1 MRMTHDV
8 AVVIGR
14 FQLLHRAH
22 LALLQQALDLAPR
35 VLVVIGSACQ
45 APSPRNPFTWQ
56 ERAGV
61 LQQALHPA
69 QRERLDLVAVPD
81 LWDRDRWVAQVQALV
96 ARRVP
101 AGARVALVGH
111 CKDASSRY
119 LAAFPDWTLVDTGPH
134 GAMGATQLRAR
145 LWAAPGP
152 EAALQ
157 AVAADVPPATLDFLR
172 GWVRTPL
179 KARLAAQWRA
189 LEAERKRWSVAPY
202 PPVFVTV
209 DAVVEADGHVLLVR
223 RGREPGRGL
232 LALPGGFLDPDETL
246 LQAALRE
253 LREETA
259 LVLPDRL
266 VRAALVGV
274 QVFSHP
280 QRSQRGRVITHAHH
294 FRLPATHGARPPVR
308 AGDDA
313 AQALWMPVDH
323 LPSLQDGMHDD
334 HWHILD
340 SLLGLGLAA

>member
-14 FQLLHRAH
+14 FQPLHLAH
-22 LALLQQALDLAPR
+22 LAMLRRALELAPR

-61 LQQALHPA
+61 LLQAVPPA
-69 QRERLDLVAVPD
+69 LRERLDLVPVPD
-81 LWDRDRWVAQVQALV
+81 LWDHDRWVAQVQALV
-96 ARRVP
+96 ARRAP
-101 AGARVALVGH
+101 AGARIALVGH
-111 CKDASSRY
+111 RKDASSRY
-119 LAAFPDWTLVDTGPH
+119 LADFPDWPLIDDGAH
-134 GAMGATQLRAR
+134 GDMGATQLRAR
-145 LWAAPGP
+145 LWSAPEP
-152 EAALQ
+152 EAALL

-179 KARLAAQWRA
+179 HARLAAQWRA
-189 LEAERKRWSVAPY
+189 LEAERQQWAVAPY

-232 LALPGGFLDPDETL
+232 LALPGGFLDPDESL

-253 LREETA
+253 LREETG
-259 LVLPDRL
+259 LVLPPTL
-266 VRAALVGV
+266 VRQALVGV

-294 FRLPATHGARPPVR
+294 LRLPGRGGALPPVQ

-313 AQALWMPVDH
+313 AQAVWMPLERLH
-323 LPSLQDGMHDD
+323 GLQDRMHDD
-334 HWHILD
+334 HWHILERV
-340 SLLGLGLAA
+340 LGLGLPA

>member
-14 FQLLHRAH
+14 FQLLHHAH
-22 LALLQQALDLAPR
+22 LALLRQALDLAPR
-35 VLVVIGSACQ
+35 VVVLIGSACQ

-61 LQQALHPA
+61 LQQALPPT
-69 QRERLDLVAVPD
+69 QRQRLDLVPVPD
-81 LWDRDRWVAQVQALV
+81 LWDHDRWVAQVQSLV
-96 ARRVP
+96 AQRAP

-111 CKDASSRY
+111 RKDASSRY
-119 LAAFPDWTLVDTGPH
+119 LADFPGWTLVDTGAH
-134 GAMGATQLRAR
+134 GPMGATPLRAR
-145 LWAAPGP
+145 LWSAPSP
-152 EAALQ
+152 EAALE
-157 AVAADVPPATLDFLR
+157 AVAAEVPSATLDFLR
-172 GWVRTPL
+172 RWVRTPL
-179 KARLAAQWRA
+179 HARLAAQWRA
-189 LEAERKRWSVAPY
+189 LEAERQRWALAPY

-209 DAVVEADGHVLLVR
+209 DAVVDAEGHVLLIR

-253 LREETA
+253 LREETGLDLSPA
-259 LVLPDRL
+259 CMRES
-266 VRAALVGV
+266 LVGV

-294 FRLPATHGARPPVR
+294 IRLPGAAGALPPVR

-313 AQALWMPVDH
+313 AQALWMAVDR
-323 LPSLQDGMHDD
+323 LPGLQDRFHDD
-334 HWHILD
+334 HWHILET
-340 SLLGLGLAA
+340 LLGLGLTA